1 MIVDFDEWQP
11 KSDVNDLNDENMF
24 EENKLN
30 PLRTVVVYMYQ
41 GNKYF
46 TVLKHSITLP
56 TFILLI

>member
-11 KSDVNDLNDENMF
+11 KSDVNDLNDENTF

-46 TVLKHSITLP
+46 SVLKHIITLP
-56 TFILLI
+56 PFIL